1 MRVCVRVRVCVCV
14 GTAYRPSR
22 VQLIFLDCV
31 IVFLSLL
38 ITTLAY
44 ETSYTL
50 ASPSFGTLPG
60 ANTDLITATATAA
73 GIDPLQPLPAHSRPA
88 TPPDPALA
96 PCAAAVAAT
105 APAGTGA
112 EALIVDVRLATVTRH
127 LRDPPPPPPPER
139 AAGEALLPLPN
150 TAGWPL
156 SESLRMLMRARNAG
170 ARGPAVAP
178 GGEQGGQEQGR
189 GQGQGQ
195 GQGQEGAGDGSRRLP
210 GSIDPDDGG

>member
-1 MRVCVRVRVCVCV
+1 M
-14 GTAYRPSR
+14 AYRPSR

-96 PCAAAVAAT
+96 PCAAAVVAAT
-105 APAGTGA
+105 ALAGTGA
-112 EALIVDVRLATVTRH
+112 EALVVDVRLAAVTRH

-139 AAGEALLPLPN
+139 AAGGALLPLPN

-170 ARGPAVAP
+170 ARGAAAAL
-178 GGEQGGQEQGR
+178 GGEQGGQEQGQGQGR

-195 GQGQEGAGDGSRRLP
+195 RQEGAGDGSRRLP